1 MQLPSSA
8 TLRKS
13 GKYKIVTDRPPMQNE
28 AIKSQGKALYKWTHK
43 AEAGWRYKIEIG
55 RKINIKVM

>member
-8 TLRKS
+8 SLRKS

-28 AIKSQGKALYKWTHK
+28 AIKKAKLFTNGHVKPK
-43 AEAGWRYKIEIG
+43 LDGD
-55 RKINIKVM
+55 IK